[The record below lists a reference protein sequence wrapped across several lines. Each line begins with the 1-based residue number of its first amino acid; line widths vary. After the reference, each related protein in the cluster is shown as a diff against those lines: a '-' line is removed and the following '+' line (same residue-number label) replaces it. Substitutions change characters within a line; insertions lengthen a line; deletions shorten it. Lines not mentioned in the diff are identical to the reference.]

1 MSARSIRPRFAA
13 FSLFTLAAAFL
24 LSSCSAVQQGA
35 DLLVAQGK
43 ISESDRDSLVRTTQA
58 LRSSFADITEE
69 EEYYIGRAVAANI
82 LSRYKPYDNAA
93 FTRYLNTM
101 GTALAYG
108 SDRPETYGGYHFL
121 ALDSAEVN
129 AMAAPGG
136 FIFVTTG
143 LVKLCKDEETL
154 AAILAHEIGHVAAR
168 HGLQSIK
175 KSRLVDAFK
184 VIGAETAGRLNSD
197 ELTKLTGL
205 FEGALGDVVETLVER
220 GYDRKFEYEADA
232 LAVATASGTG
242 YSPAGL
248 TDFLASM
255 DQTKPAGPAAGWFK
269 THPSAADRL
278 ARARAAI
285 SALASPPAKLAV
297 RTTRFTEAVKGMK

>member
-1 MSARSIRPRFAA
+1 MNARPPRALPA
-13 FSLFTLAAAFL
+13 LFFVLAAAL
-24 LSSCSAVQQGA
+24 ALSSCSAVQTGA
-35 DLLVAQGK
+35 DVLAAQGK
-43 ISESDRDSLVRTTQA
+43 ISEADRDSLVRTTQA
-58 LRSSFADITEE
+58 LRSSFDDITEE

-93 FTRYLNTM
+93 LTRYLNVM
-101 GTALAYG
+101 GTAIAYA
-108 SDRPETYGGYHFL
+108 SDRPETYAGYRFL
-121 ALDSAEVN
+121 ALDTDEVN

-136 FIFVTTG
+136 FVFVTTG
-143 LVKLCKDEETL
+143 LVKLCRDEETL

-168 HGLQSIK
+168 HGLQSIR

-184 VIGAETAGRLNSD
+184 VIGSEAAGRLDSA
-197 ELTKLTGL
+197 ELTKLTTL
-205 FEGALGDVVETLVER
+205 FEGALGDVVATIVER

-232 LAVATASGTG
+232 LAVAISSSTG

-248 TDFLASM
+248 TDFLAAM
-255 DQTKPAGPAAGWFK
+255 DQTKPAGPATGWFK

-285 SALASPPAKLAV
+285 DALASPPAKLDV
-297 RTTRFTEAVKGMK
+297 RTARFAEAVKGMK